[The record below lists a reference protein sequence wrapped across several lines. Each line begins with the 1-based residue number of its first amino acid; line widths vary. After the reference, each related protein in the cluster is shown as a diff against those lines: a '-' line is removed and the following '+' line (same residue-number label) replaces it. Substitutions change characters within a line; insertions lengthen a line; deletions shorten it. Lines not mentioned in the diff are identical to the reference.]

1 MTEQLALTATPSN
14 GRGLFDASLSELEAV
29 IERGLETFV
38 EVGLALLAIRDRKKY
53 RENYSTFED
62 YCRERW
68 GWSRQHGY
76 ELMDAAKVS
85 SVLDNPPTNPRQ
97 AAELAPLLREDELA
111 VVEVWRE
118 LKEEHGD
125 AVTAGLVKQA
135 VGQRMGKAHV
145 GQNTGESEWY
155 TPAEYIASAVRVMGG
170 IDLDP
175 ASTPVANEIVQ
186 AATFYTAEEDGL
198 EQPWAGRV
206 WMNPP
211 YAQPL
216 VGGFCDKLAREYAE
230 GNVTQACVLVN
241 NATETAWFQALAVQ
255 ATAFCFPRGRV
266 KFWHPERE
274 SAPLQGQAVIYLGE
288 NADIFRREFQGFGF
302 TALEVHDDRFS

>member
-38 EVGLALLAIRDRKKY
+38 EVGLALLAIRDGKKY
-53 RENYSTFED
+53 RENYSTFDD

-68 GWSRQHGY
+68 GWSRQRGY
-76 ELMDAAKVS
+76 QLMDAAKMSTIV
-85 SVLDNPPTNPRQ
+85 DIENEAQ
-97 AAELAPLLREDELA
+97 ARELAPLQDEA
-111 VVEVWRE
+111 EVVEVWRE

-125 AVTAGLVKQA
+125 KVVAADIRAAVER
-135 VGQRMGKAHV
+135 RMAHV